1 MSFQKKETTM
11 EQIKPVLKV
20 SLTLLVD
27 IEQWESMGFEVK
39 EDEYIDFAK
48 EEFMDWI
55 RSMRD
60 SEILEC
66 LSVEDDN
73 ACDHVYE
80 SYCPKCGIDS
90 DDIKP

>member
-1 MSFQKKETTM
+1 MTNL
-11 EQIKPVLKV
+11 KPVLKV

-60 SEILEC
+60 SEIAEC
-66 LSVEDDN
+66 LSVEEESG
-73 ACDHVYE
+73 CDHVYE
-80 SYCPKCGIDS
+80 SYCSKCGTDTE
-90 DDIKP
+90 

>member
-1 MSFQKKETTM
+1 MTD
-11 EQIKPVLKV
+11 IKPVLKV

-48 EEFMDWI
+48 EEFMDWV

-66 LSVEDDN
+66 LSVEDE
-73 ACDHVYE
+73 AQ
-80 SYCPKCGIDS
+80 ID